1 MPLALRKLVLSHV
14 RSPISAS
21 AVRQLKRCAL
31 SQQKKHLNLQKNSQ
45 VNLAAPYP
53 LSRAQA
59 LPPTEGPSY
68 GGFFTWPCGSW
79 PCGSWPFGSWLGG
92 GLWKTYMRCKWLR
105 PRNKKAKEWPAM
117 GCRELTSGAGPA
129 LLAVAAGLRPVL
141 FIRHAGFCIVSIW
154 RKG

>member
-1 MPLALRKLVLSHV
+1 MPLASRKLALSHA

-21 AVRQLKRCAL
+21 AARQLKRCAL

-68 GGFFTWPCGSW
+68 GGFFT
-79 PCGSWPFGSWLGG
+79 WPFGSWLGG

-141 FIRHAGFCIVSIW
+141 FIRYAGFCIVCGGK
-154 RKG
+154 RATQAGPPQQT